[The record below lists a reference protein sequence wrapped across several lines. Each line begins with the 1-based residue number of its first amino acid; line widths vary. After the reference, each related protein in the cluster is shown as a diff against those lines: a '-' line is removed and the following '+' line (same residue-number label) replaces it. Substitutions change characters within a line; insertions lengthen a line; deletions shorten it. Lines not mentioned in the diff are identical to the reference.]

1 MEAGRE
7 GTRGGG
13 QAGGRAGALAPTARG
28 HQEPTCV
35 KPGGSL
41 LLLLLLQTAAGWTG
55 SQVSGG
61 RGQLETAPHSTS
73 LGLSWA

>member
-1 MEAGRE
+1 M
-7 GTRGGG
+7 
-13 QAGGRAGALAPTARG
+13 
-28 HQEPTCV
+28 